1 MLACF
6 NVTEK
11 IILVH
16 VYILIHK
23 LTIVTD
29 NYWYHN
35 YGEKQH
41 GFFFIMTYTY
51 VQCNIWS
58 DANFQSVNGFECS
71 ITCCMAVCNF
81 RELIDCG

>member
-29 NYWYHN
+29 NY
-35 YGEKQH
+35 GEKQH

-58 DANFQSVNGFECS
+58 DANFQRIVNGFECS
-71 ITCCMAVCNF
+71 ITCCMAECNF

>member
-16 VYILIHK
+16 VYTCILIHK

-29 NYWYHN
+29 NY
-35 YGEKQH
+35 GEKQH
-41 GFFFIMTYTY
+41 GFFSIMT
-51 VQCNIWS
+51 
-58 DANFQSVNGFECS
+58 
-71 ITCCMAVCNF
+71 
-81 RELIDCG
+81 

>member
-29 NYWYHN
+29 NY
-35 YGEKQH
+35 GEKQH
-41 GFFFIMTYTY
+41 GFFFHPDVY
-51 VQCNIWS
+51 VR
-58 DANFQSVNGFECS
+58 A
-71 ITCCMAVCNF
+71 M
-81 RELIDCG
+81 LKYLK

>member
-16 VYILIHK
+16 VYILIHE

-29 NYWYHN
+29 NY
-35 YGEKQH
+35 
-41 GFFFIMTYTY
+41 
-51 VQCNIWS
+51 
-58 DANFQSVNGFECS
+58 
-71 ITCCMAVCNF
+71 
-81 RELIDCG
+81 

>member
-11 IILVH
+11 IILVD

-29 NYWYHN
+29 NY
-35 YGEKQH
+35 
-41 GFFFIMTYTY
+41 
-51 VQCNIWS
+51 
-58 DANFQSVNGFECS
+58 
-71 ITCCMAVCNF
+71 
-81 RELIDCG
+81 

>member
-29 NYWYHN
+29 NY
-35 YGEKQH
+35 GEKQH
-41 GFFFIMTYTY
+41 GFFFHHDVYIRT
-51 VQCNIWS
+51 CNVI
-58 DANFQSVNGFECS
+58 FEVML
-71 ITCCMAVCNF
+71 IF
-81 RELIDCG
+81 RG

>member
-29 NYWYHN
+29 NYE
-35 YGEKQH
+35 EKQH
-41 GFFFIMTYTY
+41 GVFFHHDVY
-51 VQCNIWS
+51 VR
-58 DANFQSVNGFECS
+58 A
-71 ITCCMAVCNF
+71 M
-81 RELIDCG
+81 